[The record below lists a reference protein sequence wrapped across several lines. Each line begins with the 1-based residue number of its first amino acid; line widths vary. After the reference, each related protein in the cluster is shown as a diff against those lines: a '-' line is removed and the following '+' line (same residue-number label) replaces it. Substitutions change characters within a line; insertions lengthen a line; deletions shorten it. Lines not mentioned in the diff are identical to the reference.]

1 MQGRRHNFKSG
12 VQILLRAKPAE
23 KFGGCTPTYNILGV
37 QQLQRDIR
45 RAYRTEFCRN
55 MLATIFL
62 TGHAFI
68 DLEINIPNNLQ
79 DSTNSRQKECCTAQ
93 KAKYYTLYQGLYMS
107 DGDISV
113 ISTLISLISVS
124 NQSSNDNVKTLHSNN
139 CEACDQLSDGKVSD
153 LTSDSIIPS
162 SFINIIVIIIIII
175 IS

>member
-1 MQGRRHNFKSG
+1 
-12 VQILLRAKPAE
+12 
-23 KFGGCTPTYNILGV
+23 
-37 QQLQRDIR
+37 
-45 RAYRTEFCRN
+45 
-55 MLATIFL
+55 
-62 TGHAFI
+62 
-68 DLEINIPNNLQ
+68 
-79 DSTNSRQKECCTAQ
+79 
-93 KAKYYTLYQGLYMS
+93 MS

-124 NQSSNDNVKTLHSNN
+124 NQSSNDNVKILHSNN